1 MFPFKD
7 KVENVEEISMVVYC
21 LQCNTRGDEYIGK
34 TERILCHRLKEHRE
48 NVSSACHLHV
58 KALIRFDKI
67 KVLDTA
73 TTNTKLKVKELLS
86 ELNKQLGSQSSHEI
100 NTLLI
105 KAYPQF
111 QQQK

>member
-1 MFPFKD
+1 M
-7 KVENVEEISMVVYC
+7 EERSMVVCC
-21 LQCNTRGDEYIGK
+21 LQCNTCGDEYIGK
-34 TERILCHRLKEHRE
+34 TERTLCHRLKEHRE

-58 KALIRFDKI
+58 KANKGHLIGFDKV

-73 TTNTKLKVKELLS
+73 TTDTKLKVKELLHILNRKP
-86 ELNKQLGSQSSHEI
+86 ELNKQLGSQSSYEI
-100 NTLLI
+100 NTLVI